1 MTPEQKELFDQLTG
15 LQQKICTIIIGNPS
29 LSQREAYYAGGGKAK
44 SDEVADAS
52 ACEILANP
60 KVKAFMNEMKAQAV
74 SDAMMSREEAIKIL
88 STIGRTHLKDIV
100 KFRTSHVGQDMETGE
115 DIVQTAWHLREEL
128 QESDSDKLSI
138 ISELEVGKYG
148 PKIKTHS
155 PLAAIAQLAKMQGWE
170 AAVKSEVT
178 VTRSAADFSDEE
190 LAAMIA
196 SREEEK
202 EEGYDNQS

>member
-1 MTPEQKELFDQLTG
+1 MTPEQKELFDQLTE
-15 LQQKICTIIIGNPS
+15 LQQRTATGV
-29 LSQREAYYAGGGKAK
+29 LAGMTQRAAYYAAGGGASTDDGADVVVSRML
-44 SDEVADAS
+44 SDVR
-52 ACEILANP
+52 
-60 KVKAFMNEMKAQAV
+60 VKAFMDSMKLQAV

-115 DIVQTAWHLREEL
+115 DIVQTAWHLCEEL
-128 QESDSDKLSI
+128 QDSDSDKLSI

-196 SREEEK
+196 GREEEK
-202 EEGYDNQS
+202 EEGSDNQG

>member
-1 MTPEQKELFDQLTG
+1 MTPEQKELFDKLTS
-15 LQQKICTIIIGNPS
+15 LQQRVATNVLAGMN
-29 LSQREAYYAGGGKAK
+29 QRQAYYAADGSAK
-44 SDEVADAS
+44 SDTSADTSAS
-52 ACEILANP
+52 EIMNNP
-60 KVKAFMNEMKAQAV
+60 KVKAFMDAMKVQAL

-100 KFRTSHVGQDMETGE
+100 KFRTSHIGQDMETGE

-128 QESDSDKLSI
+128 QEEDGDKLSI

-178 VTRSAADFSDEE
+178 VTRNAADFSDEE

-196 SREEEK
+196 DREE
-202 EEGYDNQS
+202 GSDGSDNQG